1 MSVYQLTHRGRKLWC
16 ADLRGE
22 GGKRH
27 IKDGWLKRDA
37 EDFHAKKLAELRAWG
52 ARGALSDEEHRELLM
67 CRDQAAKIGVAIPEA
82 LKFWAAHN
90 RAIVQ
95 KPIGEAVELYLG
107 FQSMANCRDSYMHL
121 LRQLRLLADHVG
133 PDTPVNTITF
143 DMVNKWASEHDWT
156 LGTRYRRFGDVRY
169 FFEWCKSP
177 GTGEHWLVR
186 NPMDDMPK
194 IRLDHKTPV
203 ILTVDQCREF
213 LNYVIKH
220 DPGMLPFTVCRFFA
234 GMRKEETERIFR
246 MPHGMEPTVF
256 KPDCI
261 KIRDDVAK
269 RTRARYNNRTI
280 PLSDNPTLAAW
291 LAAAPPVFPIDK
303 PYRWDQIH
311 QALKIPRNAVRHTA
325 ATFAL
330 HKWGEVKAAERLGH
344 GVSMLHTKYKGELD
358 DMQDVDRFWGLL
370 PVMTPERK
378 IIECSTT
385 ATTDPQ

>member
-1 MSVYQLTHRGRKLWC
+1 MSVYQLIHRGRKLWC

-95 KPIGEAVELYLG
+95 KPIGEAVAQYLA
-107 FQSMANCRDSYMHL
+107 FQRMANCRESHMYVLNWGLNSL
-121 LRQLRLLADHVG
+121 LNHVG

-156 LGTRYRRFGDVRY
+156 MGTRYRRFGDVRY

-213 LNYVIKH
+213 LNYVIEH

-358 DMQDVDRFWGLL
+358 DMRDVDRFWGLL
-370 PVMTPERK
+370 PVIDSGRV
-378 IIECSTT
+378 IIS
-385 ATTDPQ
+385 